1 MLRERQ
7 NKRVKKL
14 DGGSGCVKQHL
25 LYCDVATSYVSMG
38 ESIGSSLQMLINLW
52 LYFRFELFVINCL
65 FDLQI
70 GENMD
75 EHLTPGIRAV

>member
-1 MLRERQ
+1 
-7 NKRVKKL
+7 
-14 DGGSGCVKQHL
+14 
-25 LYCDVATSYVSMG
+25 MG